1 MKNNLTCWKYDK
13 NKDYSVYYGKECIV
27 TVNHGL
33 MNQWRHECIKHYG
46 LLTDIIYLKNYD
58 ESVTVALNNGHHRY
72 NVCSTIITN
81 IELNYTNQSM
91 LNLNKLKYFLI
102 VKLGNDIFE
111 EVKKF
116 LLPDLISI

>member
-1 MKNNLTCWKYDK
+1 MKNHLTCWKYDK
-13 NKDYSVYYGKECIV
+13 NKDYSVYYGKECV
-27 TVNHGL
+27 VAVNYGL
-33 MNQWRHECIKHYG
+33 IDQWRHECIKHYG
-46 LLTDIIYLKNYD
+46 LLAEMNSPKDDY
-58 ESVTVALNNGHHRY
+58 ESVTVTLNIGQPQY
-72 NVCSTIITN
+72 NVCSTLITN

-91 LNLNKLKYFLI
+91 LNLNKFKYFII